1 MTTTYARKTHLTT
14 PEKCIRDV
22 CFRCGGSGRYGSF
35 GECYRCG
42 GNGKDPKHLLYAYP
56 SSWSDEQCQEWE
68 SQRLARNEAR
78 RRAAAEKREAEAN
91 RAWNANLAACPA
103 LAAAHEFCEYQIT
116 DDYGDTVPRDQWP
129 VIVRH
134 ASQWESRF
142 LRDIASKAR
151 RFALSE
157 GQIKTL
163 DSIVAKVAERA
174 EQAAAEEATLV
185 DPPAGRCEIEGEV
198 ISVKVQDGRFGRQV
212 KLLVKCDGFKAYGTC
227 PASLDDV
234 ERGVRVRLTAT
245 VQPKERGFA
254 FWSRPTKASIV
265 TAVESV

>member
-22 CFRCGGSGRYGSF
+22 CFRCGGSGKYGSF

-42 GNGKDPKHLLYAYP
+42 GNGKDPKHRLYAYP

-91 RAWNANLAACPA
+91 RVWNANLAACPA

-142 LRDIASKAR
+142 LRDITAKAR

-163 DSIVAKVAERA
+163 DSIVAKVDERG

-212 KLLVKCDGFKAYGTC
+212 KLLVKCEGFRVYGTC

-245 VQPKERGFA
+245 LQPKERGFA